1 MDKMKNSGMSETMQT
16 LTRKSACVMLSLLLL
31 LSAVLPVKAAA
42 ETASAKVVR
51 VGSFEDTFNY
61 VNEKGARKGYGY
73 ELLETLSGYTG
84 WQFEYV
90 TCDWSDCFEKLKNG
104 EVDIIGGISYTED
117 RTQEML
123 FSDESMGVEKYYLYA
138 DLSRADISA
147 SDFKTLNG
155 KKIGVLMGT
164 EPEVMLAEWEEKY
177 GLKTEHVNISNNE
190 DVKQKLA
197 NHEIDC
203 FVSLEESFW
212 AERGISTITRV
223 GESGI
228 YYAINKNRP
237 DIKEELD
244 DAMRALDEAVPFYTA
259 DLYKRYFSMD
269 YTPILTG
276 EEKAWLRKHGAIR
289 MGFLASDS
297 GVSTYDPATGEFT
310 GVITDYIQFA
320 ADCLGNQ
327 ELEFQLVG
335 YDSKEAELDAL
346 KSGEIDMI
354 FHCDQ
359 NPNLAEE
366 YHFAC
371 TNTTWT
377 SNLMAVTNKQHFNEN
392 NVNRIV
398 VPQNKLSLKKY
409 LAFYYP
415 QWEIVDCD
423 TQEDAARLVKD
434 GQADCFVTGISSEN
448 KYSKKYSFYSV
459 PLVNPVRSCFAV
471 NSGNRSLLSI
481 LNKTIKAMPVNM
493 LAGALAMYKSSARK
507 VTLSDFIR
515 DNFFK
520 VMLISSIAVAVV
532 LLTILMLLQKARK
545 AEAAARKAASDTQEL
560 NAKLQVAVEKAESA
574 NRAKSTF
581 LSNMSHDIR
590 TPMNAIIGFTTLAL
604 SNIDDTDRVKDYLGK
619 TLASSNHLLSLIND
633 VLDMSRIESG
643 KIHLEEVEVNL
654 SDVLHD
660 LKTIVSGQIYAKQL
674 ELYMDAMDV
683 TDEDVYCDKT
693 RLNQILLNLLSNA
706 IKFTPAGGTVSVR
719 VRQLAG
725 KVRGCGQYEF
735 RIKDNGIGMSQE
747 FAQKIFEPFERERT
761 STVSRIQGTGLGM
774 AITKNI
780 VDMMGGTIEVQ
791 TAQGKGTEFTVCVP
805 MRAQTEQRP
814 VEKITELE
822 GLKALVVDDDFNTC
836 DSVTKMLVKVGM
848 RAEWTLSGK
857 EAVLRA
863 RQSIEMSDVYHAY
876 IIDWRLPDMNGI
888 EVTRQIRSLHDD
900 TPIIILTAY
909 DWSDIEVEAKAAG
922 VTAFCA
928 KPMFMSDLRE
938 TLMSA
943 LGQKPADAVQRL
955 LPEKNADFKGKHI
968 LLVEDNELNRE
979 IAQEIL
985 REYGFLVDSAEN
997 GAVAVEKV
1005 STTAPG
1011 SYDLVLMDVQ
1021 MPIMDG
1027 YTATRKI
1034 RARRPKPLKSLR
1046 RHHGAGGRLGTQ
1058 RRRVGHHPPLQTLRK
1073 AQLQPCGG
1081 RRQPHEAHEHCHEA
1095 AVLSAVPAGLY

>member
-73 ELLETLSGYTG
+73 ELLETLSGYAG

-104 EVDIIGGISYTED
+104 EIDIIGGISYTED

-123 FSDESMGVEKYYLYA
+123 FSDEPMGVEKYYLYA

-297 GVSTYDPATGEFT
+297 GVSTFDPATGEFT

-392 NVNRIV
+392 NVNRIA

-507 VTLSDFIR
+507 VTLSDFIK

-532 LLTILMLLQKARK
+532 LLTVLMLLQKARK

-761 STVSRIQGTGLGM
+761 STVSGIQGTGLGM

-922 VTAFCA
+922 VTAFCS

-943 LGQKPADAVQRL
+943 LGQKSADAVQGL

-968 LLVEDNELNRE
+968 LLVEDNALNRE

-1005 STTAPG
+1005 STAAPG

-1034 RARRPKPLKSLR
+1034 RALDDPARAKLPILAMTANAFDEDRRNALESGMNGFLSKPIVIDDLMQELHKIL
-1046 RHHGAGGRLGTQ
+1046 
-1058 RRRVGHHPPLQTLRK
+1058 
-1073 AQLQPCGG
+1073 
-1081 RRQPHEAHEHCHEA
+1081 
-1095 AVLSAVPAGLY
+1095 

>member
-104 EVDIIGGISYTED
+104 EIDIIGGISYTED

-123 FSDESMGVEKYYLYA
+123 FSDEPMGVEKYYLYA

-297 GVSTYDPATGEFT
+297 GVSTFDPATGEFT

-392 NVNRIV
+392 NVNRIA

-507 VTLSDFIR
+507 VTLSDFIK

-761 STVSRIQGTGLGM
+761 STVSGIQGTGLGM

-1005 STTAPG
+1005 STAAPG

-1034 RARRPKPLKSLR
+1034 RALDDPARAKLPILAMTANAFDEDRRNALESGMNGFLSKPIVIDDLVQELHKIL
-1046 RHHGAGGRLGTQ
+1046 
-1058 RRRVGHHPPLQTLRK
+1058 
-1073 AQLQPCGG
+1073 
-1081 RRQPHEAHEHCHEA
+1081 
-1095 AVLSAVPAGLY
+1095 

>member
-73 ELLETLSGYTG
+73 ELLETLSGYAG

-104 EVDIIGGISYTED
+104 EIDIIGGISYTED

-123 FSDESMGVEKYYLYA
+123 FSDEPMGVEKYYLYA

-297 GVSTYDPATGEFT
+297 GVSTFDPATGEFT

-392 NVNRIV
+392 NVNRIA

-507 VTLSDFIR
+507 VTLSDFIK

-761 STVSRIQGTGLGM
+761 STVSGIQGTGLGM

-979 IAQEIL
+979 IAVEIL
-985 REYGFLVDSAEN
+985 KEAGFEVESAED
-997 GAVAVEKV
+997 GEIAVRKMKQA
-1005 STTAPG
+1005 ADG
-1011 SYDLVLMDVQ
+1011 QYDLILMDIQ
-1021 MPIMDG
+1021 MPNMDG
-1027 YTATRKI
+1027 YEATRQI
-1034 RARRPKPLKSLR
+1034 RALPDAAKAGIPIFAMTANAFEEDRQNALKAGMNGHIAKPLDIPHL
-1046 RHHGAGGRLGTQ
+1046 
-1058 RRRVGHHPPLQTLRK
+1058 LQ
-1073 AQLQPCGG
+1073 
-1081 RRQPHEAHEHCHEA
+1081 
-1095 AVLSAVPAGLY
+1095 VLADVLK

>member
-1 MDKMKNSGMSETMQT
+1 MQT

-104 EVDIIGGISYTED
+104 EIDIIGGISYTED

-123 FSDESMGVEKYYLYA
+123 FSDEPMGVEKYYLYA

-297 GVSTYDPATGEFT
+297 GVSTFDPATGEFT

-392 NVNRIV
+392 NVNRIA

-507 VTLSDFIR
+507 VTLSDFIK

-560 NAKLQVAVEKAESA
+560 NAKLQVAVEKAETA

-590 TPMNAIIGFTTLAL
+590 TPMNAIIGFTTLAI
-604 SNIDDTDRVKDYLGK
+604 SNIDDKDRVKDYLAK

-643 KIHLEEVEVNL
+643 KIQLEEVEVNL

-674 ELYMDAMDV
+674 ELYMDVMDV

-725 KVRGCGQYEF
+725 KVHGCGQYEF

-922 VTAFCA
+922 VTAFCS

-985 REYGFLVDSAEN
+985 QEYGFLVDTAEN

-1005 STTAPG
+1005 STAAPG

-1034 RARRPKPLKSLR
+1034 RALDDPARAKLPILAMTANAFDEDRRNALESGMNGFLSKPIVIGDLVQELHKIL
-1046 RHHGAGGRLGTQ
+1046 
-1058 RRRVGHHPPLQTLRK
+1058 
-1073 AQLQPCGG
+1073 
-1081 RRQPHEAHEHCHEA
+1081 
-1095 AVLSAVPAGLY
+1095 

>member
-1 MDKMKNSGMSETMQT
+1 MQT

-104 EVDIIGGISYTED
+104 EIDIIGGISYTED

-123 FSDESMGVEKYYLYA
+123 FSDEPMGVEKYYLYA

-155 KKIGVLMGT
+155 QKIGVLMGT

-228 YYAINKNRP
+228 YYAINKNRH

-297 GVSTYDPATGEFT
+297 GVSTFDPATGEFT

-392 NVNRIV
+392 NVNRIA

-493 LAGALAMYKSSARK
+493 LVGALAMYKSSARK
-507 VTLSDFIR
+507 VTLSDFIK

-560 NAKLQVAVEKAESA
+560 NAKLQVAVEKAETA

-674 ELYMDAMDV
+674 ELYMDVMDV

-725 KVRGCGQYEF
+725 KVHGCGQYEF

-761 STVSRIQGTGLGM
+761 STVSGIQGTGLGM

-922 VTAFCA
+922 VTAFCS

-985 REYGFLVDSAEN
+985 QEYGFLVDTAEN

-1005 STTAPG
+1005 STAAPG

-1034 RARRPKPLKSLR
+1034 RALDDPARAKLPILAMTANAFDEDRRNALESGMNGFLSKPIVIGDLVQELHKIL
-1046 RHHGAGGRLGTQ
+1046 
-1058 RRRVGHHPPLQTLRK
+1058 
-1073 AQLQPCGG
+1073 
-1081 RRQPHEAHEHCHEA
+1081 
-1095 AVLSAVPAGLY
+1095 

>member
-1 MDKMKNSGMSETMQT
+1 MQT

-104 EVDIIGGISYTED
+104 EIDIIGGISYTED

-123 FSDESMGVEKYYLYA
+123 FSDEPMGVEKYYLYA

-164 EPEVMLAEWEEKY
+164 EPEVMLTEWEEKY
-177 GLKTEHVNISNNE
+177 GLETEHVNISNNE

-297 GVSTYDPATGEFT
+297 GVSTFDPATGEFT

-392 NVNRIV
+392 NVNRIA

-507 VTLSDFIR
+507 VTLSDFIK

-560 NAKLQVAVEKAESA
+560 NAKLQVAVEKAETA

-674 ELYMDAMDV
+674 ELYMDVMDV

-725 KVRGCGQYEF
+725 KVHGCGQYEF

-863 RQSIEMSDVYHAY
+863 RQALEMSDVYHAY

-1005 STTAPG
+1005 STAASG

-1034 RARRPKPLKSLR
+1034 RALDDPARAKLPILAMTANAFDEDRRNALESGMNGFLSKPIVIDDLVQELHKIL
-1046 RHHGAGGRLGTQ
+1046 
-1058 RRRVGHHPPLQTLRK
+1058 
-1073 AQLQPCGG
+1073 
-1081 RRQPHEAHEHCHEA
+1081 
-1095 AVLSAVPAGLY
+1095 

>member
-73 ELLETLSGYTG
+73 ELLETLSGYAG

-104 EVDIIGGISYTED
+104 EIDIIGGISYTED

-123 FSDESMGVEKYYLYA
+123 FSDEPMGVEKYYLYA

-297 GVSTYDPATGEFT
+297 GVSTFDPATGEFT

-392 NVNRIV
+392 NVNRIA

-507 VTLSDFIR
+507 VTLSDFIK

-922 VTAFCA
+922 VTAFCS

-1005 STTAPG
+1005 STAAPG

-1034 RARRPKPLKSLR
+1034 RALDDPARAKLPILAMTANAFDEDRRNALESGMNGFLSKPIVIDDLV
-1046 RHHGAGGRLGTQ
+1046 Q
-1058 RRRVGHHPPLQTLRK
+1058 ELRK
-1073 AQLQPCGG
+1073 IL
-1081 RRQPHEAHEHCHEA
+1081 
-1095 AVLSAVPAGLY
+1095 

>member
-104 EVDIIGGISYTED
+104 EIDIIGGISYTED

-123 FSDESMGVEKYYLYA
+123 FSDEPMGVEKYYLYA

-297 GVSTYDPATGEFT
+297 GVSTFDPATGEFT

-392 NVNRIV
+392 NVNRIA

-423 TQEDAARLVKD
+423 TQEDAAKLVKD

-507 VTLSDFIR
+507 VTLSDFIK

-560 NAKLQVAVEKAESA
+560 NAKLQVAVEKAETA

-590 TPMNAIIGFTTLAL
+590 TPMNAIIGFTTLAI
-604 SNIDDTDRVKDYLGK
+604 SNIDDKDRVKDYLTK

-674 ELYMDAMDV
+674 ELYMDVMDV

-725 KVRGCGQYEF
+725 KVHGCGQYEF

-791 TAQGKGTEFTVCVP
+791 TAQGKGSEFIIRVP
-805 MRAQTEQRP
+805 LRVQAEHRP

-863 RQSIEMSDVYHAY
+863 RQSIEMSDAYHAY

-922 VTAFCA
+922 VTAFCS

-985 REYGFLVDSAEN
+985 QEYGFLVDSAEN

-1005 STTAPG
+1005 STAAPG

-1034 RARRPKPLKSLR
+1034 RALDDPARAKLPILAMTANAFDEDRRNALESGMNGFLSKPIVIGDLVQELHKIL
-1046 RHHGAGGRLGTQ
+1046 
-1058 RRRVGHHPPLQTLRK
+1058 
-1073 AQLQPCGG
+1073 
-1081 RRQPHEAHEHCHEA
+1081 
-1095 AVLSAVPAGLY
+1095 

>member
-104 EVDIIGGISYTED
+104 EIDIIGGISYTED

-123 FSDESMGVEKYYLYA
+123 FSDEPMGVEKYYLYA
-138 DLSRADISA
+138 DLARADISA

-297 GVSTYDPATGEFT
+297 GVSTFDPATGEFT

-392 NVNRIV
+392 NVNRIA

-507 VTLSDFIR
+507 VTLSDFIK

-863 RQSIEMSDVYHAY
+863 RQSIEMSDAYHAY

-922 VTAFCA
+922 VTAFCS

-1005 STTAPG
+1005 STAAPG

-1034 RARRPKPLKSLR
+1034 RALDDPARAKLPILAMTANAFDEDRRNALESGMNGFLSKPIVINDLVQELHKIL
-1046 RHHGAGGRLGTQ
+1046 
-1058 RRRVGHHPPLQTLRK
+1058 
-1073 AQLQPCGG
+1073 
-1081 RRQPHEAHEHCHEA
+1081 
-1095 AVLSAVPAGLY
+1095 

>member
-104 EVDIIGGISYTED
+104 EIDIIGGISYTED

-123 FSDESMGVEKYYLYA
+123 FSDEPMGVEKYYLYA

-164 EPEVMLAEWEEKY
+164 EPEVMLTEWEEKY

-228 YYAINKNRP
+228 YYAINKKRP

-297 GVSTYDPATGEFT
+297 GVSTFDPATGEFT

-392 NVNRIV
+392 NVNRIA

-507 VTLSDFIR
+507 VTLSDFIK

-725 KVRGCGQYEF
+725 KVHGCGQYEF

-747 FAQKIFEPFERERT
+747 FAKKIFEPFERERT

-791 TAQGKGTEFTVCVP
+791 TAQGKGSEFIIRVP
-805 MRAQTEQRP
+805 LRAQAEHRP

-922 VTAFCA
+922 VTAFCS

-985 REYGFLVDSAEN
+985 QEYGFLVDSAEN

-1005 STTAPG
+1005 STAAPG

-1034 RARRPKPLKSLR
+1034 RALDDPARAKLPILAMTANAFDEDRRNALESGMNGFLSKPIVIGDLVQELHKIL
-1046 RHHGAGGRLGTQ
+1046 
-1058 RRRVGHHPPLQTLRK
+1058 
-1073 AQLQPCGG
+1073 
-1081 RRQPHEAHEHCHEA
+1081 
-1095 AVLSAVPAGLY
+1095 